1 MDSVCPPPS
10 PLPLRDEK
18 ETLTMELSVLNS
30 KNANAAMQFAR
41 KTCKNV
47 GDIANNQI
55 AREIVTSAIRLHG
68 VAINSAT
75 DDATLLQVLDS
86 LVILPESACF
96 LSSEGVEAHFSK
108 DGIVYMQSAWYLPL
122 LSEHLDRGSSFPKG
136 WTNRRC
142 FVIKDGSRVAV
153 GDEDFRKIHFDD
165 FKGVHVC
172 GDIEFPSGQI
182 LIDFVTE

>member
-1 MDSVCPPPS
+1 MASTCPR
-10 PLPLRDEK
+10 PLRDEK

-47 GDIANNQI
+47 GDIANNQV

-86 LVILPESACF
+86 LVILPESAVF

-108 DGIVYMQSAWYLPL
+108 NGIVYAQAAWHLPL
-122 LSEHLDRGSSFPKG
+122 AANFASCKQSFPKE
-136 WTNRRC
+136 WISLRC
-142 FVIKDGSRVAV
+142 FIIKDGSRVAV
-153 GDEDFRKIHFDD
+153 DDEDFRKIHFDD

-182 LIDFVTE
+182 LIDFGTD